1 MVLLQAGMRSIWTHG
16 GCVSSSLVSNI
27 SVILL
32 KREAGPVHLF
42 WGVWNSEKI
51 SIASQNCVPIT
62 LDNPQTSLS
71 TLSIWT
77 TFYWRNS
84 FSENGWHSVLWLIQ
98 SSWGTVSG
106 KRYFIEIFKAIFL
119 LLLFFVF
126 FCKPHKQNSICF
138 YCIWEKGRNPRG
150 RYLSLTTWANKIQI
164 FCLAELIQIGLC
176 VDLSIKFKWFLKRP

>member
-1 MVLLQAGMRSIWTHG
+1 MNPWRVCQLEFGLEYFCHPTWTSPSLLRCLKLRKKSP
-16 GCVSSSLVSNI
+16 SLS
-27 SVILL
+27 
-32 KREAGPVHLF
+32 K
-42 WGVWNSEKI
+42 
-51 SIASQNCVPIT
+51 NCVPIT

-84 FSENGWHSVLWLIQ
+84 LSENGWQSVLWLIQ

-126 FCKPHKQNSICF
+126 LQAPQTKFHLLPL
-138 YCIWEKGRNPRG
+138 YLGKGRNPRG

>member
-126 FCKPHKQNSICF
+126 FFASP
-138 YCIWEKGRNPRG
+138 
-150 RYLSLTTWANKIQI
+150 TNKIPSASTVFGKKAEIPEGDIYLWQPEQI
-164 FCLAELIQIGLC
+164 K
-176 VDLSIKFKWFLKRP
+176 SKFSAWLNWYGSGSV